1 MKRRMLRQENMRSC
15 FKRAVII
22 ITALAAGGTVL
33 YGLWARGTFLPG
45 WIIWEE
51 NNITDTSGDYTISL
65 AEETVYVRYQETEVW
80 QSPKGVK
87 VQQVLSCDI
96 DRDGGEELILL
107 CWKRGRF
114 GKYKPFWIEK
124 DEKSSICCFSV

>member
-51 NNITDTSGDYTISL
+51 NNITDTSGSYHISL
-65 AEETVYVRYQETEVW
+65 KNKLAQD
-80 QSPKGVK
+80 KIHNCL
-87 VQQVLSCDI
+87 QQMDENPSFIKRMERNRTNLHAQLLGHGCVFI
-96 DRDGGEELILL
+96 RGGLVHIVIQPI
-107 CWKRGRF
+107 R
-114 GKYKPFWIEK
+114 I
-124 DEKSSICCFSV
+124 